1 MATNRAVTNS
11 MFDSFAGP
19 ASELPPGKRTPS
31 HVLAA
36 LRINPRVG
44 TFDMS
49 ETPWLRGCID
59 SLKNSGHIVED
70 KDEPYPWHLFLV
82 QPKDPPMTT
91 TPTSGA
97 ADLRATFS
105 EMLVDLPNTEPFTL
119 FKAGFDAALAAGQ
132 ATAAP
137 ARDLAAVIKGAAD
150 KLDAAVRCHP
160 NAVDTL
166 IHEALEIL
174 DGDREPDATRASHG
188 QAPAGATLPDGWV
201 PLTIT
206 HEGQHP
212 EEVAY
217 GPQIMMDRLGKWLGK
232 YFAQAAQA
240 ADSVT
245 APAPPPECETE
256 AEKRAFAFGWFK
268 ALESERMKAD
278 SVQEDAARYRWLR
291 EGNDAKHGAAW
302 HVAVNLYGCE
312 WDAAIDAAM
321 NKGASQ

>member
-1 MATNRAVTNS
+1 MATNRAVTNG

-97 ADLRATFS
+97 AIQRYKIGYHADEWGQRSSTPS
-105 EMLVDLPNTEPFTL
+105 GIP
-119 FKAGFDAALAAGQ
+119 DASGSWVRYADHVTALAAGQ

-137 ARDLAAVIKGAAD
+137 AQPAA
-150 KLDAAVRCHP
+150 
-160 NAVDTL
+160 
-166 IHEALEIL
+166 
-174 DGDREPDATRASHG
+174 
-188 QAPAGATLPDGWV
+188 
-201 PLTIT
+201 
-206 HEGQHP
+206 QH
-212 EEVAY
+212 Y
-217 GPQIMMDRLGKWLGK
+217 GPLRDADAEHGEQLSVYSTPR
-232 YFAQAAQA
+232 AQPAAQPVA
-240 ADSVT
+240 QQPHRSGCTAGTDEECVQRGCGTNCPAVSPQADSVLYDPK
-245 APAPPPECETE
+245 AVLEIFNSARAGSEKPVGYLRGILAVIAHWESRQEPHRWMVPAQAGAVPLDDARRLFDAGWKAAAMLCDREDVVADGIIGFGACPQFE
-256 AEKRAFAFGWFK
+256 AAF
-268 ALESERMKAD
+268 S
-278 SVQEDAARYRWLR
+278 AARARL
-291 EGNDAKHGAAW
+291 EGKP
-302 HVAVNLYGCE
+302 
-312 WDAAIDAAM
+312 
-321 NKGASQ
+321 